1 MMSQQAG
8 VERHRAD
15 HTSSFPEN
23 MHCIT
28 MSYISLKS
36 LNTLSLRALREKAS
50 STRLSYRGRCYHND
64 HAAQPTSHVNHE
76 NKFFR
81 PPSLGLQS
89 PGTAL
94 LPSKSSIHKNYYS
107 SSSSMNAGMFGW
119 VREKF
124 EEREKGKQAA
134 KLIDQIALM
143 ANAETWT
150 LKMFADEVDET
161 LSSWRS
167 KIPGMGGT
175 RQIKTAK
182 ETQKVAKAMMEQFGG
197 DATVE
202 DIANLDRKQ
211 KLKLSIASEM
221 PLDDVNVILDQFR
234 NMEIMHRILRY
245 RKVNGKPL
253 PTDEAGLKMA
263 MQQDGIKVMTNQE
276 KKAMR
281 DAYAKKQGN
290 SK

>member
-1 MMSQQAG
+1 MPYS
-8 VERHRAD
+8 
-15 HTSSFPEN
+15 
-23 MHCIT
+23 
-28 MSYISLKS
+28 SLKP
-36 LNTLSLRALREKAS
+36 LNSLSLRALRGKAS
-50 STRLSYRGRCYHND
+50 ATQFSSHGRCYHIENSIL
-64 HAAQPTSHVNHE
+64 PTSTLNHE
-76 NKFFR
+76 NKISQ
-81 PPSLGLQS
+81 PVSSGLQFPSS
-89 PGTAL
+89 PL
-94 LPSKSSIHKNYYS
+94 LPSKSLTHKHYYS
-107 SSSSMNAGMFGW
+107 SSSVMTAGMFGW

-134 KLIDQIALM
+134 KLVDQIALM

-182 ETQKVAKAMMEQFGG
+182 ETQKVAKAMMEHFGG
-197 DATVE
+197 DATAE

-281 DAYAKKQGN
+281 EAYAKKQGN
-290 SK
+290 A